1 MTVRIGISGWRY
13 APWRGVFY
21 PKGLRQADE
30 LKFAAEH
37 FDSVEING
45 SFYSLQRP
53 EYYAAWRDVT
63 PDGFVFA
70 VKGSRYITHM
80 KRLRD
85 VDGASANFWAS
96 GVLELEDKLGP
107 LLWQFPPTLAFDERF
122 EPFFAGL
129 PRTTRE
135 AAALGRKHDHRVLRP
150 GFGSGASRELRHAV
164 EVRHPSFV
172 CEQFVDL
179 LRRQDIGLVI
189 ADTAGLFPY
198 MEDVTSDFVYMR
210 LHGDEEIYRS
220 GYSSE
225 AIAHWASLVRKFA
238 AARDVYVYF
247 DNDIKVHAPFDAKA
261 LAVEVSRPG
270 PVVTPRRT
278 RDGKSARVPRAR
290 EPRPWAKARTPS
302 SSAAGRARGGR

>member
-1 MTVRIGISGWRY
+1 
-13 APWRGVFY
+13 
-21 PKGLRQADE
+21 
-30 LKFAAEH
+30 
-37 FDSVEING
+37 
-45 SFYSLQRP
+45 
-53 EYYAAWRDVT
+53 
-63 PDGFVFA
+63 
-70 VKGSRYITHM
+70 M

-85 VDGASANFWAS
+85 VEGASANFWAS

-150 GFGSGASRELRHAV
+150 GFGSGASRDLRHAV

-172 CEQFVDL
+172 CAEFVQL

-210 LHGDEEIYRS
+210 LHGDEEIYKS

-238 AARDVYVYF
+238 TARDVYVYF
-247 DNDIKVHAPFDAKA
+247 DNDVKVHAPFDAKA
-261 LAVEVSRPG
+261 LAAEVARPG
-270 PVVTPRRT
+270 PAVTPGRT
-278 RDGKSARVPRAR
+278 RDAGSARVLRPR
-290 EPRPWAKARTPS
+290 ESRPWAKAGAPS
-302 SSAAGRARGGR
+302 SSAAGRAREGR